1 MSALPNTDIS
11 PVLPNSWDTAT
22 QRVGDL
28 LDILIAI
35 RIDVGHSANGVDASP
50 ALGPAEMHA
59 VRMLLGDAIA
69 SAKEV
74 FEAAHHSASAD
85 VLCISPRS
93 TRAIPIRRMAELSQ
107 TPF

>member
-50 ALGPAEMHA
+50 ALGPAEMHV
-59 VRMLLGDAIA
+59 VRILLGDAIA
-69 SAKEV
+69 SAKEIL
-74 FEAAHHSASAD
+74 ESAYQSATTD
-85 VLCISPRS
+85 VVSISPRA
-93 TRAIPIRRMAELSQ
+93 TKAIPIRRMAELSQ